1 MSSYTPPDGTIIL
14 TRSQIVDLVDL
25 GEYIDTVQDAF
36 RMYAEGKGVGVGMLH
51 ADITEGIEFHIKS
64 GGITLKKPYF
74 ALKVNGSSFQNRNK
88 YDLPNIM
95 GAIILFDGETIF
107 PLAVLDSIE
116 ITIRRTGAATAVAA
130 KYLAKKDSETACIVG
145 YGTQGKIQLT
155 CLSRVLSLE
164 KALVTGRNKEGGEAY
179 ADMMSRILEI
189 PVVFIPDI
197 NDAVS
202 QSDVIVTAT
211 PARVPLFDASAPRPG
226 AFIAAVGADSPDKQE
241 LNPALLGRNAVI
253 CDITDQCAR
262 VGELH
267 HAIDAGVMTID
278 DVRGE
283 LGEVIAGRKPGRMND
298 EEIIIFDST
307 GTAIQDA
314 SAAALC
320 YEKALSSGK
329 GLTVNL
335 MS

>member
-1 MSSYTPPDGTIIL
+1 MSSDPRPKGTIVL
-14 TRSQIVDLVDL
+14 TRSQITDLVDL
-25 GEYIDTVQDAF
+25 SEYIDTVEDAF
-36 RMYAEGKGVGVGMLH
+36 RMYADGKGSGIGMLH

-74 ALKVNGSSFQNRNK
+74 ALKVNGSSFQNRKK

-107 PLAVLDSIE
+107 PLALLDSIE
-116 ITIRRTGAATAVAA
+116 ITIKRTGAATAVAA
-130 KYLAKKDSETACIVG
+130 KYLARPDSDTACIVG

-155 CLSRVLSLE
+155 ALSRVLRLT
-164 KALVTGRNKEGGEAY
+164 KAFVTGRNTEGGKSY
-179 ADMMSRILEI
+179 ADEMSRELGI
-189 PVVFIPDI
+189 PVSFIPDI
-197 NDAVS
+197 DDAVS
-202 QSDVIVTAT
+202 RSDVIVTAT
-211 PARVPLFDASAPRPG
+211 PARGPLFDASAPSPG

-241 LNPALLGRNAVI
+241 LPPTLLGRGSVI

-267 HAIDAGVMTID
+267 HAVDAGVMSIG
-278 DVRGE
+278 DVRAE
-283 LGEVIAGRKPGRMND
+283 LGEIIAGKKQGRISDD
-298 EEIIIFDST
+298 EIVIFDST

-314 SAAALC
+314 SAAATV
-320 YEKALSSGK
+320 YEKALSSGV
-329 GLTVNL
+329 GLMVNL